1 MAQHRLTHCPY
12 DYGQYISN
20 ILHIKY
26 SCIPSMFFI
35 FFATRKK
42 MPTKVFY
49 SGFAISLFQYLFCIC
64 FVKNSYDIHLAIVFN
79 MFDSEIATINMC
91 DIHIATIL
99 LTVTIL
105 KILYRNYFFKT
116 DTETTL
122 QKYQD
127 SIEAMLVNTCII
139 VYLKL

>member
-1 MAQHRLTHCPY
+1 
-12 DYGQYISN
+12 
-20 ILHIKY
+20 
-26 SCIPSMFFI
+26 
-35 FFATRKK
+35 
-42 MPTKVFY
+42 
-49 SGFAISLFQYLFCIC
+49 
-64 FVKNSYDIHLAIVFN
+64 

-116 DTETTL
+116 DTETAL